1 MAHDQ
6 RSRHRSDCDLTRSTG
21 HLSKVLCSMFIATCI
36 ASTPHQPLSRHTIKG
51 CLHGQ
56 ALGSVLLQWHD
67 VMHVDV
73 LVKTFWRWR
82 SGRTSMLLLSLSLN
96 SLLLSCT
103 LLKTKVSIESA
114 SGHQSTWIFKLPQT
128 KTSVCDSS
136 HRRQNRVLCED

>member
-1 MAHDQ
+1 MAHGQ
-6 RSRHRSDCDLTRSTG
+6 RPRYRSDCDSTRSIG
-21 HLSKVLCSMFIATCI
+21 HLSKLLCSMLIATCI
-36 ASTPHQPLSRHTIKG
+36 ASTPHQHLSRHTIKG

-56 ALGSVLLQWHD
+56 GLGSVLLQWHD

-82 SGRTSMLLLSLSLN
+82 LGRTSMLPLSLSLN

-103 LLKTKVSIESA
+103 LLRTKVSIERA
-114 SGHQSTWIFKLPQT
+114 SGNQSIWIFKLLQT